1 MFRRKELTLNRVR
14 DHITIRE
21 GNDTLNLMVDS
32 NANMLIRGV
41 RTAQKTL
48 QRLQEENN
56 EELKETAAKQLSE
69 AIFGKE
75 QAGQLLD
82 FYNGNFECVITI
94 CGMYF
99 GDHKNG
105 LGKKITKAQKKS
117 R

>member
-21 GNDTLNLMVDS
+21 GNDTISLTVD
-32 NANMLIRGV
+32 NDANMLIRGV

-48 QRLQEENN
+48 QRLQEEDG
-56 EELKETAAKQLSE
+56 EDLKETAAKQLSE

-75 QAGQLLD
+75 QAVKLLD
-82 FYNGNFECVITI
+82 FYGGNYECVITI

-105 LGKKITKAQKKS
+105 LGKKITKAQKKN

>member
-21 GNDTLNLMVDS
+21 GDDTLNLTVDS

-99 GDHKNG
+99 GDPKNG

>member
-21 GNDTLNLMVDS
+21 GNDTINLTVDS
-32 NANMLIRGV
+32 DANMLIHGV
-41 RTAQKTL
+41 RMAQKTL
-48 QRLQEENN
+48 QRIQEEDN
-56 EELKETAAKQLSE
+56 EELKKTAAEQLST

-75 QAGQLLD
+75 QAGLLLD
-82 FYNGNFECVITI
+82 FYGGNYGCVITI

-105 LGKKITKAQKKS
+105 LGKKITKAQKKN